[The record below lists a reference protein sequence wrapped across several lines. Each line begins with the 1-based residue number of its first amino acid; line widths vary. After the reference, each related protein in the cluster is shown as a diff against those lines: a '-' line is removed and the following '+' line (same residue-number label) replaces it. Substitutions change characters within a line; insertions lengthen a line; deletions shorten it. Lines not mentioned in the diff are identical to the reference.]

1 MEKPYLSIIVPVLNG
16 ANHINNL
23 MNSLV
28 NINYPKNKYEILIV
42 DNESRDRTVELIKK
56 SQRKIPQLKLY
67 FEKRKSSYAA
77 RNTGIMNSKGE
88 IIVFTDADCI
98 ANINWLNNIVK
109 SFSENSVGCVAGEIL
124 SPKWNNIVEEYYA
137 RKDIMCQRNT
147 LNSAFL
153 PYPMTANVAYRKE
166 IFDKIG
172 YFDEELISGG
182 DADFAWRMQLET
194 EYKIVYDQNAIVIHK
209 HRSNMKSLF
218 KQQFSYGYGSVL
230 LYRKHNYFMD
240 LNLKSTL
247 IDYLK
252 LMPAIALFHLR
263 SFARLFWDRDRYYLY
278 EPLLAFLFISGYRLG
293 RLYGSIKLKKFFI

>member
-1 MEKPYLSIIVPVLNG
+1 LEEPYLSIIVPVLNG

-23 MNSLV
+23 MNSLM

-42 DNESRDRTVELIKK
+42 DNESRDMTVELIKK
-56 SQRKIPQLKLY
+56 FQRNIPQLKLY

-77 RNTGIMNSKGE
+77 RNTGIMNAKGE
-88 IIVFTDADCI
+88 IMVFTDVDCI
-98 ANINWLNNIVK
+98 VNNNWLINIVK
-109 SFSENSVGCVAGEIL
+109 SFSENSVGCVAGGIL

-137 RKDIMCQRNT
+137 KKDIMSQKNT
-147 LNSAFL
+147 LNSEFL
-153 PYPMTANVAYRKE
+153 PYPMTANVAYRME
-166 IFDKIG
+166 IFNKIG
-172 YFDEELISGG
+172 YFDEKLISGG
-182 DADFAWRMQLET
+182 DADLAWRMQLET

-209 HRSNMKSLF
+209 HRTNIKSLF

-230 LYRKHNYFMD
+230 LYRKHNYFMY
-240 LNLKSTL
+240 LNLKNTL

-263 SFARLFWDRDRYYLY
+263 SFVRLFRDRDRYYLY

-293 RLYGSIKLKKFFI
+293 RLYGSIKFKKFYI

>member
-1 MEKPYLSIIVPVLNG
+1 MEKPCVSIIVPVLNG

-23 MNSLV
+23 MNSLM

-42 DNESRDRTVELIKK
+42 DNESMDKTVELIKK
-56 SQRKIPQLKLY
+56 FQRNIPQLKLF
-67 FEKRKSSYAA
+67 FEKRRSSYAA
-77 RNTGIMNSKGE
+77 RNMGVMNAKGE
-88 IIVFTDADCI
+88 IIVFTDADCVVDK
-98 ANINWLNNIVK
+98 NWLINIVK

-124 SPKWNNIVEEYYA
+124 SAKWNNIVEEYYA
-137 RKDIMCQRNT
+137 KKDIMSQKNT
-147 LNSAFL
+147 LNSEFL

-166 IFDKIG
+166 IFNKIG

-240 LNLKSTL
+240 FNLKNIL
-247 IDYLK
+247 MDYLK
-252 LMPAIALFHLR
+252 LMLAFALFYFRL
-263 SFARLFWDRDRYYLY
+263 FARLFWDCDRYCLY
-278 EPLLAFLFISGYRLG
+278 EPLLAFLCISGYRLG
-293 RLYGSIKLKKFFI
+293 RLYGSIKLKKLFI

>member
-42 DNESRDRTVELIKK
+42 DNESMDRTVELIKR

>member
-1 MEKPYLSIIVPVLNG
+1 
-16 ANHINNL
+16 